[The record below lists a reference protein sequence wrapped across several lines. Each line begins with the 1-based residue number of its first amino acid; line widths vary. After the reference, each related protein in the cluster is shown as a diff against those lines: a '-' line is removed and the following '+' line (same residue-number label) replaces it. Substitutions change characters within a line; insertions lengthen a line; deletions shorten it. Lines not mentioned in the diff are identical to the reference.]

1 MKTKRNHFLP
11 GALALYF
18 SYAMLGIASSILSQY
33 KAQFASNWGAQQLSN
48 GTVDVSMVVSVI
60 AAFGLGRLI
69 AYPFAGPVSDHF
81 GRKVSGTIGIG
92 LYVIFFIGIITVNS
106 FWAAYLIGVL
116 NGMANSFLDTCV
128 SPSLMEMFP
137 ESASIANLLT
147 KFAVVTAQFIL
158 PFFIGGVAATGLSFR
173 TIFII
178 CGVALAADAIAI
190 IVFPFPKREKPQLN
204 AAGTPEKMHFSI
216 GSVAAILIGFT
227 SSTTFMVWLNCNQE
241 LGAAYGVKKSSNAA
255 IVIRRW
261 CWDCGVA
268 DGSSDQSR
276 VKRKHRFDPV
286 SDDCGGHVSLVLL
299 CADAGHSLHW

>member
-106 FWAAYLIGVL
+106 FWAAYLIGIL
-116 NGMANSFLDTCV
+116 NGMANSFLDT
-128 SPSLMEMFP
+128 
-137 ESASIANLLT
+137 
-147 KFAVVTAQFIL
+147 
-158 PFFIGGVAATGLSFR
+158 
-173 TIFII
+173 
-178 CGVALAADAIAI
+178 
-190 IVFPFPKREKPQLN
+190 
-204 AAGTPEKMHFSI
+204 
-216 GSVAAILIGFT
+216 
-227 SSTTFMVWLNCNQE
+227 
-241 LGAAYGVKKSSNAA
+241 
-255 IVIRRW
+255 
-261 CWDCGVA
+261 
-268 DGSSDQSR
+268 
-276 VKRKHRFDPV
+276 
-286 SDDCGGHVSLVLL
+286 
-299 CADAGHSLHW
+299 